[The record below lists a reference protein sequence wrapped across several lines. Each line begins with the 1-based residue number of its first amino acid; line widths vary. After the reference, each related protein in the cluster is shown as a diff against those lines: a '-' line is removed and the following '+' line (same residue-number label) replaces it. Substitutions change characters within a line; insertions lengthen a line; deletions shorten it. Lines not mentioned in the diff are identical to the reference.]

1 MKQKP
6 TPPQPA
12 WSPVEDHNTT
22 PSQPVASP
30 LRIEDHSPF
39 AEPLAPPVIGSNN
52 AVGSVLCDTCER
64 CWTMSV
70 AGQFKNKRSDGS
82 EFLLTERFCVFKDSL
97 VTLAERSVRECS
109 RYIPKSTTTTVD
121 N

>member
-1 MKQKP
+1 MKKP
-6 TPPQPA
+6 TPPKAA
-12 WSPVEDHNTT
+12 WSPVEERHTP

-30 LRIEDHSPF
+30 LRIEDNSPF
-39 AEPLAPPVIGSNN
+39 AEPLAPPVIGASN
-52 AVGSVLCDTCER
+52 AEGSVLCDSCDR
-64 CWTMSV
+64 CWKMSV

-109 RYIPKSTTTTVD
+109 RYIPKSTPSTAVD
-121 N
+121 D